1 MKKMKL
7 TKKNKKELKM
17 ICGVLIFFAVI
28 FIWIVQK
35 ARPAT
40 IERELGLSKAAFK
53 RAVGRLLKD
62 GLITITDNGILK
74 K

>member
-28 FIWIVQK
+28 FIWIVQNIGSADQDTSRK
-35 ARPAT
+35 RPDQGDRH
-40 IERELGLSKAAFK
+40 I
-53 RAVGRLLKD
+53 
-62 GLITITDNGILK
+62 IL
-74 K
+74 